1 MMLDELLTNKKV
13 IGQKQVV
20 RAINDNIVSK
30 VFVAKDADER
40 ISKAIIEKC
49 ETDGIVLE
57 FSETMQQLGK
67 SAGIDIGATAV
78 AILKS

>member
-1 MMLDELLTNKKV
+1 MMLDELLISKKV

-49 ETDGIVLE
+49 ETGGIVIE
-57 FSETMQQLGK
+57 FSETMHQLGK

-78 AILKS
+78 ALLK